1 MKLNWIEK
9 AAMNNPIRAAIQRRY
24 EAPLLERLG
33 GSVAGLEVL
42 EIGCGRGVGSELILE
57 RFAARRVL
65 AFDLDEDMVARARRR
80 LVRFGADR
88 ARVEVADVTTL
99 PCDDQTFDAAFDFG
113 ILHHVPDWQA
123 AVAEVR
129 RVLRPGGRFFFEE
142 VTARAL
148 RRWHYRALTVHPRE
162 NRFAPDEF
170 ADELARNGLTI
181 LGGVEQRW
189 LGDFMFGVA
198 RRDG

>member
-33 GSVAGLEVL
+33 GSVAGLQVL
-42 EIGCGRGVGSELILE
+42 EVGCGRGVGSELILE
-57 RFAARRVL
+57 RFAARRVR

-80 LVRFGADR
+80 LFRFGADR
-88 ARVEVADVTTL
+88 AQVEVADVTTL
-99 PCDDQTFDAAFDFG
+99 PCDDEAFDAAFDFG

-123 AVAEVR
+123 AVAEIR

-148 RRWHYRALTVHPRE
+148 RRWHYRAFTVHPRE
-162 NRFAPDEF
+162 NRVAPDEF

-181 LGGVEQRW
+181 SIY
-189 LGDFMFGVA
+189 D
-198 RRDG
+198 